1 MAPKHLPRLA
11 ELAKP
16 GVIAA
21 VGSKCLR
28 VALLTGCAQ
37 SVLAPRIN
45 DATVRLLTLLRAE
58 VLIPN
63 DTGCCGALTFHMGER
78 RQSRKLM
85 GHMIE
90 VWHRETE
97 GDGLDVIVLN
107 TSGCATAVR
116 EYEYLFRHD
125 PKITGKAKAAVERVR
140 EVRRWSPNWCW
151 VRSESLRGCASP
163 ITMPVPTSWSA
174 YKQ

>member
-1 MAPKHLPRLA
+1 M
-11 ELAKP
+11 
-16 GVIAA
+16 
-21 VGSKCLR
+21 
-28 VALLTGCAQ
+28 ALLTRCAQ
-37 SVLAPRIN
+37 SMLAPQIN
-45 DATVRLLTLLRAE
+45 DATVRLLTLLRDE

-90 VWHRETE
+90 VWHRKTE

-125 PKITGKAKAAVERVR
+125 PKIAEKAKAAVERVR

-163 ITMPVPTSWSA
+163 ITMPVPTAWSA
-174 YKQ
+174 YKE